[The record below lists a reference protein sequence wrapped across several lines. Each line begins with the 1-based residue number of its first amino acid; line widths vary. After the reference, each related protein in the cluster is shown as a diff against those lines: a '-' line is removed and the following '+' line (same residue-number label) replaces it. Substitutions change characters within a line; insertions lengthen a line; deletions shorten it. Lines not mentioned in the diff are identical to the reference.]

1 MFVRP
6 KDLILS
12 GKWKLT
18 EVEDTAELIDRYKR
32 VLSVNATDSDWDWFE
47 DVDRYYRILPVRLA
61 HRCREELLKVLKCF
75 SVKDGYL
82 ILYTD
87 HGNSYD
93 IHTALGFL
101 SAFWLENSTHYEVYT
116 TSDFLNR
123 SAFDNITEP
132 WWNFTVK
139 AIAGRKFKE
148 IEYGVNRHIVS
159 LGDLL

>member
-1 MFVRP
+1 MFARR

-12 GKWKLT
+12 GKWELPK
-18 EVEDTAELIDRYKR
+18 VEDTVELMDRYKQ
-32 VLSVNATDSDWDWFE
+32 VLSIDATDSDWDWFD
-47 DVDRYYRILPVRLA
+47 DVDRYYRILPVRPA
-61 HRCREELLKVLKCF
+61 RRCREELSKILKWF

-87 HGNSYD
+87 RGNSYD

-101 SAFWLENSTHYEVYT
+101 SAFWLENSTHYEVYK
-116 TSDFLNR
+116 TSDFLNG
-123 SAFDNITEP
+123 SAFDNVTDP
-132 WWNFTVK
+132 WWIFTVK

-148 IEYGVNRHIVS
+148 TEYGVNRHIVS